1 MSCDEISFGYLEY
14 PPSSGACFPV
24 FSKTL
29 KCSGE
34 ISPFLTEGSNHDSVA
49 LIMSGLCR
57 LFSTSMSAALFL
69 MLWLFMRIHR
79 KFGLFFCL

>member
-1 MSCDEISFGYLEY
+1 MSCDEISYGYLEY
-14 PPSSGACFPV
+14 SSSACFPV
-24 FSKTL
+24 FSKNII
-29 KCSGE
+29 KCSGK

-69 MLWLFMRIHR
+69 MLWQFMRMHR

>member
-1 MSCDEISFGYLEY
+1 MRSALDIWNT
-14 PPSSGACFPV
+14 PPPVVLVSLCFL
-24 FSKTL
+24 KIL

-34 ISPFLTEGSNHDSVA
+34 ISPFLTEGFNHDSVA
-49 LIMSGLCR
+49 LILSGLCR

-69 MLWLFMRIHR
+69 MLWQFMRMHR

>member
-1 MSCDEISFGYLEY
+1 MRSALDIWNTPLQWCLFPSFL
-14 PPSSGACFPV
+14 
-24 FSKTL
+24 KTL
-29 KCSGE
+29 KCSGKM
-34 ISPFLTEGSNHDSVA
+34 SPFLTEGSNHDSVA

-69 MLWLFMRIHR
+69 MLWQFMRMHR